1 MTPLNNT
8 YNKKDFFSTKMKW
21 FSIIT
26 LSLLFLFGI
35 SYFFYFILSP
45 VDSDETKEI
54 QQAWDFYSKDDP
66 ETRYNSEYLEKVP
79 QVSKNETFVMETTLT
94 KKLDQASI
102 LLKGNHQWIK
112 VRLDQQIL
120 YERTGDANTK
130 NPGLSLAVIDLP
142 DNYVG
147 KKLSIEVA
155 SPYINFAGIPPK
167 IYIGTASSMVTF
179 IFSKSVPQF
188 LTMIIAI
195 LLAVGT
201 LIMAIYIM
209 YKQQR
214 LDLSLIFLSCFALI
228 VGFSAMSEDILSGLL
243 FDPIVH
249 STLSHLFTVLSA
261 LFLISY
267 YALRMER
274 YRRLFGIWCLIQ
286 VFLSCLPILYVLFT
300 PEELPEMMQLISIIR
315 VFSTLVTSLA
325 CIGEAY
331 HGNRFF
337 VSCTPWIILIAISHC
352 YLFIQSTL
360 GNYASTLNWSTILY
374 MIILLVIVIYSISE
388 HIHAVDQNIREANF
402 LKTKTELLEAH
413 YESLRAHMKEI
424 STLRLDFLD
433 RMTTIQAML
442 QTSQPEQAE
451 NYLNELLD
459 EAQNFELMTSL
470 SGHSLT
476 NLILARY
483 QEIANKQSIEIHFNA
498 DLPGTLFVH
507 DDDLTQLLIHILEH
521 SFRESHAIENPLQR
535 KIFLSMRVSDDDFI
549 IHCEHNAH
557 YDTNIFDR
565 GITTELDSQEHFDL
579 MMIKLVTDKYSG
591 KLTQEKDEIFDRVTI
606 QLSRI

>member
-1 MTPLNNT
+1 MIPLNNT

-21 FSIIT
+21 LSIII

-45 VDSDETKEI
+45 ADGDETKEI

-66 ETRYNSEYLEKVP
+66 ETRYNSDYLEKVP

-94 KKLDQASI
+94 KKLDQANI

-112 VRLDQQIL
+112 VQLDQQVL
-120 YERTGDANTK
+120 YERTGDTTIK

-142 DNYVG
+142 DNYAG
-147 KKLSIEVA
+147 KKLSIEVT
-155 SPYINFAGIPPK
+155 SPYVNFAGIPPK
-167 IYIGTASSMVTF
+167 VYIGTASSMVTF

-201 LIMAIYIM
+201 LIMTIYIM

-261 LFLISY
+261 LLLISY
-267 YALRMER
+267 YTLRMER
-274 YRRLFGIWCLIQ
+274 YRRLFGIWCLLQ
-286 VFLSCLPILYVLFT
+286 VFFSFLPILYALFT

-360 GNYASTLNWSTILY
+360 GNYVSTLNWSTILY
-374 MIILLVIVIYSISE
+374 MIILLVIVIDNISE
-388 HIHAVDQNIREANF
+388 HIRAVDQNIREANF
-402 LKTKTELLEAH
+402 LKTKTDLLEAH
-413 YESLRAHMKEI
+413 YESLRTHMKEI

-442 QTSQPEQAE
+442 QTNQPEQAE

-459 EAQNFELMTSL
+459 EAQKFEIMTSL

-483 QEIANKQSIEIHFNA
+483 QEIASKQSIEIHFNA
-498 DLPGTLFVH
+498 ELPGELFVH

-535 KIFLSMRVSDDDFI
+535 KIFLSMRVNDDDLI

-565 GITTELDSQEHFDL
+565 GITTELESQERFDL

>member
-1 MTPLNNT
+1 MIPLNNT
-8 YNKKDFFSTKMKW
+8 YNKKYFFSTKMKW
-21 FSIIT
+21 FSIII
-26 LSLLFLFGI
+26 LSLLFLFSI

-45 VDSDETKEI
+45 ADSDKTKEI

-66 ETRYNSEYLEKVP
+66 ETRYNSDYLEKVP

-94 KKLDQASI
+94 RKLDQANI
-102 LLKGNHQWIK
+102 LLKGNHQWTK
-112 VRLDQQIL
+112 VQLDQQVL
-120 YERTGDANTK
+120 YERTGDATSK

-142 DNYVG
+142 DNYAG
-147 KKLSIEVA
+147 KKLSIEVT
-155 SPYINFAGIPPK
+155 SPYVNFAGIPPK
-167 IYIGTASSMVTF
+167 VYIGTASSMVTF

-214 LDLSLIFLSCFALI
+214 LDLSLIFLSCFALV

-249 STLSHLFTVLSA
+249 STLSHLFTVISA
-261 LFLISY
+261 LLLISY

-274 YRRLFGIWCLIQ
+274 YQRLFGIWCLLQI
-286 VFLSCLPILYVLFT
+286 FFSFLPILYALFT
-300 PEELPEMMQLISIIR
+300 PEELPEMMQWISIIR

-360 GNYASTLNWSTILY
+360 GNYVSTLNWSTILY
-374 MIILLVIVIYSISE
+374 MIILLVIVIDNISE
-388 HIHAVDQNIREANF
+388 HIRAVDQNIREANF
-402 LKTKTELLEAH
+402 LKTKTDLLEAH
-413 YESLRAHMKEI
+413 YESLRTHMKEI

-459 EAQNFELMTSL
+459 EAQKFEIMTSL

-498 DLPGTLFVH
+498 ELPRELFVH

-535 KIFLSMRVSDDDFI
+535 KIFLSMRVNDDDLI

-565 GITTELDSQEHFDL
+565 GITTELESQERFDL